1 MIAARK
7 KAPDQDQRDAAVRE
21 RQRNVLIDAGAGT
34 GKTTILVERLVN
46 MVAPRDDTA
55 PILISRIAAV
65 TFTRRAAGE
74 LRFRIREQLLA
85 ELASEDVEER
95 RRRLLRDALAGIDT
109 AHIGTIH
116 GFADR
121 LLRLRPREARLSP
134 AFEIL
139 EDNELLVNETFT
151 LLLEGAQSGILG
163 AAFVRTHCEALAFEA
178 EQVVLDALR
187 AGLRPNQR
195 ETEWWIYGG
204 LDTLVRG
211 LVDQRDLQPE
221 LPEVSEIDLEIF
233 RNYAREFIE
242 RAKNVRGDAPGQ
254 RWLMHNSSVLK
265 RILGETDPVVIFAE
279 TARHLGRKPSDT
291 SKKAGFAGDDEAWA
305 AWYAFIGDKRKKSV
319 RASALCDDLLGPL
332 HHWMASRLVRL
343 QPIVLRLYE
352 KVKAAHRAVDQIE
365 LLLGLR
371 ELLHRDKEARA
382 EYQALFDHVLVDEFQ
397 DTDPLQ
403 AEILLYLCE
412 NGGRADR
419 WEDVDLL
426 PGKLTLVGDPKQ
438 SIYRFRRADIAMYD
452 RVRSVVARGPHLP
465 VRLSAN
471 FRSQPALVGWF
482 NDRFEKVLGPCADPE
497 HPFDPKT
504 GNVFHQGLLPGR
516 DLGSEKGIPVVH
528 VVPFERTEGKGKADE
543 YRELEAVVMARYL
556 RWLVERSGVQVTDT
570 VSGARRPVGFG
581 DVAVLAITTTH
592 LPLLFS
598 NLDLMGIPYSA
609 RGGTL
614 FLDDPLHRQFLLGLR
629 AIADRDDGVAE
640 AALFRRPFF
649 AIDLLDIVRSRAV
662 GEETKDERALRARA
676 ATEWVRGLRRK
687 RFDRSPG
694 ETARDL
700 LDNSAFARA
709 VALGPNGAQRLRG
722 LREICLAL
730 EQLAASEGL
739 DYDAA
744 TARLRGWVDA
754 PPQLD
759 PPLPVDRGAVQV
771 MTVHQAKG
779 LEFSVVVLWD
789 GRASWSG
796 PRDNAQW
803 RVDRDRRGWALRL
816 ENLNWEEPQGLGLA
830 ETEQRYRD
838 AERRRIVYVAAT
850 RAREILAI
858 PKAGIAGENL
868 VAGTLVAAP
877 QPPGVKELE
886 TFVEG
891 LGAKWAKGI
900 EPVAEREIGAAT
912 DMDQEVKRRWLVA
925 ANQAAQ
931 PRFRPVAVSSESIAI
946 SDDNGESTLQPAR
959 RREGRYGALFGE
971 TVHRTIG
978 LVMRDP
984 IRPVDQLVK
993 EVASRTGLS
1002 DHLEE
1007 AERDVVRAIEALRAE
1022 KLLRQ
1027 PGTSLRLEYP
1037 VVGLS
1042 DEGKMLVGYVD
1053 LVSVAEDRLDV
1064 IDFKTD
1070 APPAGDPGQ
1079 THPQYVEQVRIYGR
1093 LLKSAGLCDTGSLR
1107 CGLLF
1112 TAEGRVR
1119 WV

>member
-1 MIAARK
+1 MTAAGK

-55 PILISRIAAV
+55 PILISQIAAV

-85 ELASEDVEER
+85 ELASEEVEER
-95 RRRLLRDALAGIDT
+95 RRPLLHCALAGLDT
-109 AHIGTIH
+109 AHVGTIH

-134 AFEIL
+134 GFEIL
-139 EDNELLVNETFT
+139 EDNELLIDETFT
-151 LLLEGAQSGILG
+151 LLLEGAQSGTLG
-163 AAFVRTHCEALAFEA
+163 AGFVGTPYEALAFEA
-178 EQVVLDALR
+178 EQVVQDALR

-211 LVDQRDLQPE
+211 LVNQRDLQPT
-221 LPEVSEIDLEIF
+221 PPKVSAVDLETF
-233 RNYAREFIE
+233 RGYSREFIE

-254 RWLMHNSSVLK
+254 RWLTDNSSVLR
-265 RILGETDPVVIFAE
+265 RILHETDPVVIFTE
-279 TARHLGRKPSDT
+279 TARYLGRKPSDY
-291 SKKAGFAGDDEAWA
+291 SKRVGFANDPEAWD
-305 AWYAFIGDKRKKSV
+305 AWYAFTGDNRKKPV
-319 RASALCDDLLGPL
+319 RATALRDDLLGPL

-352 KVKAAHRAVDQIE
+352 KVKASHRAVDQIE

-371 ELLHRDKEARA
+371 ELLHRDKAARA
-382 EYQALFDHVLVDEFQ
+382 DYQALFDHVLVDEFQ

-412 NGGRADR
+412 NGAHADR

-452 RVRSVVARGPHLP
+452 RVRSVVARRPHLP

-482 NDRFEKVLGPCADPE
+482 NDRFEKVLGPCTDPE
-497 HPFDPKT
+497 HPFDAKAGT
-504 GNVFHQGLLPGR
+504 VFHQGLLPGR
-516 DLGSEKGIPVVH
+516 NPDSAQRTPVVH
-528 VVPFERTEGKGKADE
+528 VVPFERAEGKGKVDE

-556 RWLVERSGVQVTDT
+556 RWLVERSGVQITDA
-570 VSGARRPVGFG
+570 VSGARRPVGYG
-581 DVAVLAITTTH
+581 DVAVLAIATTH
-592 LPLLFS
+592 LGLVFAT
-598 NLDLMGIPYSA
+598 LDVMGVPYSA

-629 AIADRDDGVAE
+629 AIADGDDGVAE
-640 AALFRRPFF
+640 AALFRPPFF
-649 AIDLLDIVRSRAV
+649 AIDLLDIVRASAV
-662 GEETKDERALRARA
+662 GKDTNDERALRARA

-700 LDNSAFARA
+700 LEGSAFARA

-730 EQLAASEGL
+730 ESLAASEGL

-744 TARLRGWVDA
+744 TARLRGWVDD

-759 PPLPVDRGAVQV
+759 PPFPVDRGTVQV

-779 LEFSVVVLWD
+779 LEFPVVVLWD
-789 GRASWSG
+789 GCASWAG

-803 RVDRDRRGWALRL
+803 RVDRDGRGWALRL
-816 ENLNWEEPQGLGLA
+816 DNLNWEEPQGLGLA
-830 ETEQRYRD
+830 EAEQRYRD
-838 AERRRIVYVAAT
+838 AERRRVVYVAAT
-850 RAREILAI
+850 RARDLLAI
-858 PKAGIAGENL
+858 PQAGLANENF
-868 VAGTLVAAP
+868 VAGTLVA
-877 QPPGVKELE
+877 PPHPSGVKKLE

-891 LGAKWAKGI
+891 VGAKWAKGI
-900 EPVAEREIGAAT
+900 EPVPEREIGAAT
-912 DMDQEVKRRWLVA
+912 DRDQEIEKRWLVA
-925 ANQAAQ
+925 TRQASQ
-931 PRFRPVAVSSESIAI
+931 PRFRPVAVSSERMVI
-946 SDDNGESTLQPAR
+946 SDGDRESTPRPAK

-971 TVHRTIG
+971 TVHRAIG
-978 LVMRDP
+978 LAVRDP
-984 IRPVDQLVK
+984 VRPVDQLVRA
-993 EVASRTGLS
+993 VASRTGLL

-1007 AERDVVRAIEALRAE
+1007 AARDVVRAIEALRAE

-1027 PGTSLRLEYP
+1027 PGPSLRLEYP
-1037 VVGLS
+1037 VVGMS
-1042 DEGKMLVGYVD
+1042 DAGKMLVGYVD
-1053 LVSVAEDRLDV
+1053 LVSVAEDRLEV

-1070 APPAGDPGQ
+1070 SPPAGDPRQ
-1079 THPQYVEQVRIYGR
+1079 THAEYVEQVRIYGR
-1093 LLKSAGLCDTGSLR
+1093 LLKAAGLGKTSSLR

-1112 TAEGRVR
+1112 TAEGKVR